1 MLPVVAALAFGV
13 AALWPALAAHA
24 GLLALPLVAAVI
36 AAVYHAEVIAE
47 RVGEPFGTLV
57 LTLAVTLIE
66 ASLIVALMRAG
77 HGETD
82 ALARDTL
89 FAAIMIVCNG
99 IVGACVVVGALR
111 HTMQDFRIEGARS
124 ALSVLI
130 ALATLSLV
138 LPLYTTT
145 TPGPQYSIPQLAFA
159 AVASLA
165 LYAVFLFVQ
174 TVRHRDFFLEPE
186 ATGEAAHAV
195 PTTRAAWLSALLL
208 LTCLVSVV
216 GLAKLISPAV
226 ERAMAGLGAPAASVG
241 IVIAMLVLLPEA
253 TAAIRA
259 ALANRLQTSLNLAL
273 GSALSSIGLTI
284 PAVAVAATLLGMPLT
299 LGLDPKEEALLAV
312 TFLVSLLTFATGR
325 TTLLQGAVHLV
336 LFAAYLFL
344 SIVP

>member
-1 MLPVVAALAFGV
+1 
-13 AALWPALAAHA
+13 
-24 GLLALPLVAAVI
+24 
-36 AAVYHAEVIAE
+36 
-47 RVGEPFGTLV
+47 VGEPFGTLV
-57 LTLAVTLIE
+57 LTLAVTMIE
-66 ASLIVALMRAG
+66 ASLIVALMRAS
-77 HGETD
+77 HGDTD
-82 ALARDTL
+82 VLARDTL

-99 IVGACVVVGALR
+99 IVGICVVVGALR

-130 ALATLSLV
+130 ALAALSLV

-145 TPGPQYSIPQLAFA
+145 TQGPTYSVPQLAFA

-174 TVRHRDFFLEPE
+174 TVRHRDFFLELGGD
-186 ATGEAAHAV
+186 GEVVHTLPSA
-195 PTTRAAWLSALLL
+195 RAAALSAVLLL
-208 LTCLVSVV
+208 ACLVSVV

-226 ERAMAGLGAPAASVG
+226 ERSMTALGAPPASVG
-241 IVIAMLVLLPEA
+241 IVIAMLVLLPEG
-253 TAAIRA
+253 TAAVRA

-284 PAVAVAATLLGMPLT
+284 PAVAVTSTLLGMPLT
-299 LGLDPKEEALLAV
+299 LGLDPKEESLLAV